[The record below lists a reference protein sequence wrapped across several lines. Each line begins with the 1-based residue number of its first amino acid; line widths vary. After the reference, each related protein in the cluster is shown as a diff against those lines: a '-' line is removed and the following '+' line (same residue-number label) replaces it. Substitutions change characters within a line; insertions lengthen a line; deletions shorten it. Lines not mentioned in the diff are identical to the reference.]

1 MAGFVL
7 PPKAL
12 VGMVH
17 VGPTPGGPHGGLSID
32 AQARSAAA
40 QARVLVEAG
49 FDAVLIENMH
59 DAPYVNGPH
68 LPSVTAAMTAIAVRV
83 RDAVGPLPLGIQ
95 ILSRGEREALGVAM
109 AVGGTGSGS
118 GAGAGVAGAGGGPTF
133 IRCENFVH
141 AHVADEGLMAD
152 ASAGPLLRYRRQIGA
167 EHVAILCDIQKKHA
181 SHALTADL
189 SLADHAHAAEF
200 FGADGLIVTGRFTGA
215 PTALSDLEAVR
226 GATRLPI
233 VVGSGATPEQVPS
246 LLERC
251 DAIIVGS
258 WIKRD
263 GDWRNAVD
271 ASRAG
276 AFAKAARGR
285 R

>member
-17 VGPTPGGPHGGLSID
+17 VGPTPGGPHSGASID
-32 AQARSAAA
+32 EQARNAAA

-49 FDAVLIENMH
+49 FDAVMIENMH

-68 LPSVTAAMTAIAVRV
+68 SPSVTAAMTAIAQRV
-83 RDAVGPLPLGIQ
+83 RDAVGPFPLGVQ
-95 ILSRGEREALGVAM
+95 VLSRGEEEALAVAI
-109 AVGGTGSGS
+109 AIGG
-118 GAGAGVAGAGGGPTF
+118 ALGPSF

-141 AHVADEGLMAD
+141 AHVADEGLMAQ
-152 ASAGPLLRYRRQIGA
+152 ASAGSLLRYRRRIGA
-167 EHVAILCDIQKKHA
+167 ESVAILCDIQKKHA

-189 SLADHAHAAEF
+189 TLADHAHAAEF

-215 PTALSDLEAVR
+215 PTALADLEAVR

-233 VVGSGATPEQVPS
+233 VVGSGATPEQAPS

-251 DAIIVGS
+251 DAIVVGS

-271 ASRAG
+271 AGRAKQFAG
-276 AFAKAARGR
+276 AARR

>member
-1 MAGFVL
+1 MSGFVL

-17 VGPTPGGPHGGLSID
+17 VGPTPGAAQGGLSID
-32 AQARSAAA
+32 EQARSAAA
-40 QARVLVEAG
+40 QALALVESG

-68 LPSVTAAMTAIAVRV
+68 LPSVTAAMTAIALRV

-95 ILSRGEREALGVAM
+95 ILSRGEEEALAVAIAIGGV
-109 AVGGTGSGS
+109 GSAAS
-118 GAGAGVAGAGGGPTF
+118 GPTF

-141 AHVADEGLMAD
+141 AHVADEGLMAQ
-152 ASAGPLLRYRRQIGA
+152 ASAGPLLRYRRRIGA

-189 SLADHAHAAEF
+189 ALADHAHAAEF

-215 PTALSDLEAVR
+215 PTAPSDLEAVR

-233 VVGSGATPEQVPS
+233 VVGSGATPEQVPA
-246 LLERC
+246 LFERC

-271 ASRAG
+271 PTRAKR
-276 AFAKAARGR
+276 FAGAARGR
-285 R
+285 

>member
-17 VGPTPGGPHGGLSID
+17 VGPTPGGPHGGASID
-32 AQARSAAA
+32 EQARSAAA
-40 QARVLVEAG
+40 QAKVLVESG

-68 LPSVTAAMTAIAVRV
+68 LPSVTAAMSAVALRV

-109 AVGGTGSGS
+109 AVGGAL
-118 GAGAGVAGAGGGPTF
+118 GATF

-167 EHVAILCDIQKKHA
+167 EGVAILCDIQKKHA
-181 SHALTADL
+181 SHALTVDL

-200 FGADGLIVTGRFTGA
+200 FGADALIVTGRFTGA

-246 LLERC
+246 LFERC

-271 ASRAG
+271 PARA
-276 AFAKAARGR
+276 AQFAKAARGR
-285 R
+285 

>member
-17 VGPTPGGPHGGLSID
+17 VGPTPGGPHGGASID
-32 AQARSAAA
+32 EQARSAAA
-40 QARVLVEAG
+40 QAKVLVEAG

-68 LPSVTAAMTAIAVRV
+68 LPSVTAAMTAVAMRV

-109 AVGGTGSGS
+109 AVGGAL
-118 GAGAGVAGAGGGPTF
+118 GATF

-167 EHVAILCDIQKKHA
+167 ESVAILCDIQKKHA

-200 FGADGLIVTGRFTGA
+200 FGADALIVTGRFTGA

-246 LLERC
+246 LFERC

-263 GDWRNAVD
+263 GDWRNSVD
-271 ASRAG
+271 STRA
-276 AFAKAARGR
+276 AQFAKAARGR
-285 R
+285 

>member
-17 VGPTPGGPHGGLSID
+17 VGPTPGGPHGGASID
-32 AQARSAAA
+32 EQAKNAAA

-49 FDAVLIENMH
+49 FDAVMIENMH

-68 LPSVTAAMTAIAVRV
+68 LPSVTAAMTAIALRV
-83 RDAVGPLPLGIQ
+83 RDAVGPLPLGVQ
-95 ILSRGEREALGVAM
+95 VLSRGEEEALAVAL
-109 AVGGTGSGS
+109 AIGGT
-118 GAGAGVAGAGGGPTF
+118 TF

-141 AHVADEGLMAD
+141 AHVADEGLMAQ
-152 ASAGPLLRYRRQIGA
+152 ASAGSLLRYRRRVGA
-167 EHVAILCDIQKKHA
+167 ENVAILCDIQKKHA

-189 SLADHAHAAEF
+189 TLADHAHAAEF

-215 PTALSDLEAVR
+215 PTALADLEAVR

-251 DAIIVGS
+251 DAIVVGS

-271 ASRAG
+271 AARAKQFASASR
-276 AFAKAARGR
+276 R

>member
-17 VGPTPGGPHGGLSID
+17 VGPTPGGPHGGASVD
-32 AQARSAAA
+32 EQARGAAA

-68 LPSVTAAMTAIAVRV
+68 LPSVTAAMTAVALRV

-109 AVGGTGSGS
+109 AIGG
-118 GAGAGVAGAGGGPTF
+118 ALGPTF

-141 AHVADEGLMAD
+141 SHVADEGLMVD
-152 ASAGPLLRYRRQIGA
+152 ASAGPLLRYRRQIGG

-189 SLADHAHAAEF
+189 TLADHAHAAEF
-200 FGADGLIVTGRFTGA
+200 FGADALIVTGRFTGA

-226 GATRLPI
+226 GAARLPI

-246 LLERC
+246 LFERC

-271 ASRAG
+271 AGRAG
-276 AFAKAARGR
+276 QFAKAARGR
-285 R
+285 

>member
-17 VGPTPGGPHGGLSID
+17 VGPTPGGPHGGTSID
-32 AQARSAAA
+32 EQARSAAA

-95 ILSRGEREALGVAM
+95 ILSRGEREALAVAL
-109 AVGGTGSGS
+109 AIGGSGT
-118 GAGAGVAGAGGGPTF
+118 AGAGPTF

-141 AHVADEGLMAD
+141 AHVADEGLMAE

-189 SLADHAHAAEF
+189 TLADHAHAAEF
-200 FGADGLIVTGRFTGA
+200 FGADALIVTGRFTGA
-215 PTALSDLEAVR
+215 PTAPSDLEAVR
-226 GATRLPI
+226 RSTHLPI

-271 ASRAG
+271 PTRA
-276 AFAKAARGR
+276 AQFAKAARGR
-285 R
+285 

>member
-17 VGPTPGGPHGGLSID
+17 VGPTPGGPHGGASID
-32 AQARSAAA
+32 EQARNAAA

-49 FDAVLIENMH
+49 FDAVMIENMH

-68 LPSVTAAMTAIAVRV
+68 LPSVTAAMTAIALRV
-83 RDAVGPLPLGIQ
+83 RDAVGPLPLGVQ
-95 ILSRGEREALGVAM
+95 VLSRGEEEALAVAL
-109 AVGGTGSGS
+109 AIGE
-118 GAGAGVAGAGGGPTF
+118 ATF

-141 AHVADEGLMAD
+141 AHVADEGLMAQ
-152 ASAGPLLRYRRQIGA
+152 ASAGSLLRYRRRIGA
-167 EHVAILCDIQKKHA
+167 EGVAILCDIQKKHA

-189 SLADHAHAAEF
+189 TLADHAHAAEF

-215 PTALSDLEAVR
+215 PTALADLEAVR

-233 VVGSGATPEQVPS
+233 VVGSGATPEQLPT

-263 GDWRNAVD
+263 GNWRNGVD
-271 ASRAG
+271 AARAKQ
-276 AFAKAARGR
+276 FASAARKR
-285 R
+285 